1 MVEECTGCLGCI
13 DICKVGALDVE
24 TMEDG
29 FIYPKIDKDKCVEC
43 GKCISV
49 CSFKNPIKKLYPQ
62 DTYIAISSDVTN
74 TINST
79 SGGIFWE
86 LANAIISNGGY
97 VCGCVLD
104 QELNPVHII
113 SNKIEDIVSMQG
125 SKYIQS
131 DMSTIYPQINKI
143 CQEKKDIL
151 FTGTPCQCSAI
162 KLHFPNYEHLY
173 LVDIVCH
180 GVPSSALW
188 KKNLNELN
196 ITKSNG
202 KMQFRIKG
210 KYDRTRYAIS
220 INNKIIDY
228 KKNGYYTL
236 FMKERSFRKSCYQCQ
251 FAEDKRVGDITIGDC
266 NTWGDYANFYPD
278 KPISILLV
286 NSFKGEA
293 LFNMIKDNIEYENLD
308 FEKEKKCNRQL
319 SVPSDIKKRVHDYEL
334 YDITFGEKKLSDY
347 SEGYKLVD
355 YFKYIIKRILPVKL
369 RHNIQGIIK

>member
-286 NSFKGEA
+286 NR
-293 LFNMIKDNIEYENLD
+293 NLD

-319 SVPSDIKKRVHDYEL
+319 SVPSDIKKRLHDYEL